1 MSEKDTIVRVTVDL
15 SRPVDGGTDWERV
28 DAMTEEELH
37 ANALADPDSP
47 PMTAAQLAEMR
58 PIPNPRA
65 IREEL
70 SLSQSEF
77 AARFDIPLGTVQDW
91 DQGRRRLDRSTQA
104 LLRVIQYAPKIV
116 EEAVRF
122 SRRAGDPASD
132 SHAENRPA

>member
-1 MSEKDTIVRVTVDL
+1 MSEKDTIVRVTVDVDN
-15 SRPVDGGTDWERV
+15 PADGGTDWERV

-37 ANALADPDSP
+37 ANAVADPDNP
-47 PMTAAQLAEMR
+47 PMDAKELAAMR
-58 PIPNPRA
+58 PVPNPRA
-65 IREEL
+65 IREAL

-116 EEAVRF
+116 EEAVKL
-122 SRRAGDPASD
+122 SRSAGEPAAD
-132 SHAENRPA
+132 SHAENRHA